1 MSQIDA
7 RIALGFQPQTQL
19 ENPTNALAK
28 MMQIQGLQQQNQLG
42 QMKMD
47 EYRTAG
53 ERRNK
58 LAELASPEYASARD
72 RANAYMRGGFHDEAK
87 SILEADRADQK
98 SSVELEDKRF
108 KLANERYATYKKS
121 IGALLQR
128 PDLSKDLVVQA
139 GQELVAVGV
148 LPADMYQQAIAN
160 LPDDPVSLRARLQE
174 GVASQLSAEKQ
185 FEIFAPKPT
194 EIKDGQQIMFRDMN
208 PNSPT
213 YGQNT
218 GGAPVQMQ
226 MTPGEMASN
235 ATTRRGQDMVD
246 ARGRQA
252 NDLKAREIDLIG
264 QPASGGPVLGAPVPA
279 VLPWANQSNP
289 KDANKVKALEQSRGA
304 KEIEKDIDAARKER
318 DAAAQARRFIELNEK
333 TATGGLVDRMGITRG
348 LQSLGPEYAEMEA
361 ITAKLAPAM
370 RVEGSGSTSDFDGKQ
385 FERATVGV
393 DKPKAANK
401 NIAQGVIARAQQ
413 AEEYADFRQTYLEQN
428 GTLQGADRFWKDYAN
443 KNPIFDPEKAGTFE
457 LNAKRKPWKEHF
469 KTQPVKGGPS
479 PKPSP
484 NMGEGG
490 IVDFGSLK

>member
-1 MSQIDA
+1 MAQLDPSIILQA
-7 RIALGFQPQTQL
+7 RQPQI
-19 ENPTNALAK
+19 ESPVNNLAK
-28 MMQIQGLQQQNQLG
+28 LMQVQGMQQQNQLG

-58 LAELASPEYASARD
+58 LA
-72 RANAYMRGGFHDEAK
+72 
-87 SILEADRADQK
+87 
-98 SSVELEDKRF
+98 
-108 KLANERYATYKKS
+108 
-121 IGALLQR
+121 ALLQGQYDTPEAR
-128 PDLSKDLVVQA
+128 ESALLQGGFMDEATKLGTDRRANQKSDLEIDASRQKLATERYGAFKKTLGALSQRQDLNKNLVMQA
-139 GQELVAVGV
+139 GQELVSAGII
-148 LPADMYQQAIAN
+148 PAEMYQASIAN
-160 LPDDPVSLRARLQE
+160 MPDDPNALRMRLRE
-174 GVASQLSAEKQ
+174 GVVGQMAPDKILE
-185 FEIFAPKPT
+185 FFAPKA
-194 EIKDGQQIMFRDMN
+194 EKIDNGQQIGFRDMN

-213 YGQNT
+213 YGQAT
-218 GGAPVQMQ
+218 GGAPVQKQ
-226 MTPGEMASN
+226 MTPGEVASN

-479 PKPSP
+479 PKSSP

-490 IVDFGSLK
+490 VVDFGSLK